1 MTQFKAAKVESLV
14 IAKQSNIMLGTKQAD
29 DEILGERG
37 TFAIASTLIGALVLG
52 TQRMSSTYV

>member
-1 MTQFKAAKVESLV
+1 MSQFKAAKVESLV

-29 DEILGERG
+29 GEILGERG